1 MQEFEDEIE
10 DDEEEE
16 VENDQFLCVALQH
29 RTKDYLA
36 TLVRNP
42 NMIIF
47 VHVQDDLKSKKK
59 QRDRKQKLSR

>member
-1 MQEFEDEIE
+1 MET
-10 DDEEEE
+10 
-16 VENDQFLCVALQH
+16 DQFLCVALQH

-59 QRDRKQKLSR
+59 QKRDRK

>member
-1 MQEFEDEIE
+1 MET
-10 DDEEEE
+10 
-16 VENDQFLCVALQH
+16 DQFLCVALQH

-59 QRDRKQKLSR
+59 QRDRKQKLSRQLGHRTHVKHF

>member
-1 MQEFEDEIE
+1 M
-10 DDEEEE
+10 
-16 VENDQFLCVALQH
+16 ALQH
-29 RTKDYLA
+29 RTKDYIA

-59 QRDRKQKLSR
+59 QRDRKQKLSRQLGHRTHVKHF